1 MIVDNAF
8 EYFLQY
14 KWVIFL
20 SISLLSTFARFI
32 NSLFQD
38 YPQHDGYAT
47 LLNYCCWIISID
59 VFTSD
64 WKIYFNYWLLQ
75 VLNTTGEV

>member
-47 LLNYCCWIISID
+47 LLNYCCWIMSMMYLLLMVRYILIID
-59 VFTSD
+59 SC
-64 WKIYFNYWLLQ
+64 KY
-75 VLNTTGEV
+75 